1 MRRFF
6 SLLGQIYDQL
16 IHMQMLQV
24 NDLFNGSSS
33 SMQALWKIIDGGTFT
48 LFDGDNTLFDY
59 HEEIRN
65 FFFFFA
71 ALIPKAW
78 EVAPGFEDE
87 KVTVTSSDSE
97 LPCSRKA
104 NRGPKLFD
112 EVDGKLIF
120 TTARQARNVVRN
132 RHGV

>member
-65 FFFFFA
+65 FFFFF
-71 ALIPKAW
+71 
-78 EVAPGFEDE
+78 FRRF
-87 KVTVTSSDSE
+87 DSE
-97 LPCSRKA
+97 GMGSGSWIRGRK
-104 NRGPKLFD
+104 G
-112 EVDGKLIF
+112 DGYLKRF
-120 TTARQARNVVRN
+120 RTPMFP
-132 RHGV
+132 